1 MVWDI
6 LLQAA
11 AEVFV
16 GAAVGAAVGYGVAA
30 IIEGLSRAFTRLWEN
45 LVASA
50 KAIFGAVREATQRY
64 LALVA
69 QFLENNW
76 PQIESYLRREFGYR
90 SEWWLAVFKHGVD
103 TIRALGDPNQSY
115 RQPFV
120 VSLKPVN
127 GQESVQ
133 LPTMQ
138 NPLVTSLTLS

>member
-69 QFLENNW
+69 QFL
-76 PQIESYLRREFGYR
+76 
-90 SEWWLAVFKHGVD
+90 
-103 TIRALGDPNQSY
+103 
-115 RQPFV
+115 
-120 VSLKPVN
+120 
-127 GQESVQ
+127 
-133 LPTMQ
+133 
-138 NPLVTSLTLS
+138 